1 LIIPTILFDSFKA
14 LEEIIK
20 AQNPSKKVFEG
31 IVDNFCDITIAD
43 TLD

>member
-14 LEEIIK
+14 LEIIK
-20 AQNPSKKVFEG
+20 AQNPSKKVFEE